1 LSGSAKKKLENAG
14 AEKDTK
20 KRSTNEVGKK
30 ADAKKAKVEKEE
42 ENKLGRAEYLTESL
56 EDAKKRAAEFTKH
69 IKYVKKV

>member
-42 ENKLGRAEYLTESL
+42 NKLGRDEYLTESL
-56 EDAKKRAAEFTKH
+56 ED
-69 IKYVKKV
+69 VKK